1 MGFATSASSSPAP
14 EDRRVSATNKKHRS
28 EAEAMA
34 SALQEMR
41 EATEQALIALQQR
54 NPEAAVAAL
63 DRGEQASRALANIQL
78 RWESVQPTIA
88 EEARAVQAL
97 QAIALHQAEAGAE
110 ECLVDL
116 ARLADGGRSIRTYRP
131 TATAAGPILD
141 CHS

>member
-1 MGFATSASSSPAP
+1 M
-14 EDRRVSATNKKHRS
+14 SATNRMYRS
-28 EAEAMA
+28 DAEAMA
-34 SALQEMR
+34 VALHEMR

-78 RWESVQPTIA
+78 RWETVPPTVA

-97 QAIALHQAEAGAE
+97 QAIALQQAEAGAAQ
-110 ECLVDL
+110 CRIDL
-116 ARLADGGRSIRTYRP
+116 ARLTEGGKSLRTYRP
-131 TATAAGPILD
+131 AAFAAGPILD